1 MTPIRRRVLTVAA
14 AVLALTN
21 LGAMAAP
28 AGAAECSANAAYKL
42 ICYIK
47 DRPIIVCVTEPC
59 P

>member
-21 LGAMAAP
+21 LGAVP
-28 AGAAECSANAAYKL
+28 VSAAECSANAAYQL
-42 ICYIK
+42 ICTIK
-47 DRPIIVCVTEPC
+47 DGPVVCVTEPC